1 MSGESVG
8 GEREM
13 TNRLDNW
20 KRELKSH
27 ECNDEGIIIYGFG

>member
-13 TNRLDNW
+13 TNGLDNW
-20 KRELKSH
+20 KKELKSH
-27 ECNDEGIIIYGFG
+27 EWNDGGIIM